1 MSHIDF
7 NKYINSFFKDNRGLA
22 AIEAALIFPLI
33 ITVTLATFDLGNALV
48 LNQKIITASQVT
60 SDLLARERSIS
71 DTEIEQAVM
80 AARLA
85 MDPYQGDDL
94 GIDIQGIR
102 IESSSNYN
110 ICWEHTT
117 PNMDDNDDLI
127 PNLDKLGGVNE
138 GFIRVTTQYR
148 FTPHFTGQ
156 LIGSFDLREV
166 SYVRGRSNAFVP
178 MEDSPC

>member
-7 NKYINSFFKDNRGLA
+7 NKRIMNFYKDNRGLA

-33 ITVTLATFDLGNALV
+33 ITVTLAMFDLGNALV
-48 LNQKIITASQVT
+48 LNQKIISASQVT

-71 DTEIEQAVM
+71 QTEIEQAVM

-85 MDPYQGDDL
+85 IDPYEGDNL

-102 IESSSNYN
+102 IESDDDYN
-110 ICWEHTT
+110 VCWEHTT
-117 PNMDDNDDLI
+117 PLMEENNDEIND
-127 PNLDKLGGVNE
+127 LDKLGAINE
-138 GFIRVTTQYR
+138 GFIRVTTKYR

-156 LIGSFDLREV
+156 LIGHFDLKEV

-178 MEDSPC
+178 MEGSPC